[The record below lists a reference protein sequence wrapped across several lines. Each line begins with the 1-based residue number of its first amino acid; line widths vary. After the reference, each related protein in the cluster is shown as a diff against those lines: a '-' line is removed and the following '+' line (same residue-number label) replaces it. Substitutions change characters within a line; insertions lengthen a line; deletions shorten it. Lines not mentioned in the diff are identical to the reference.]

1 MEIEIKSLL
10 TKEKYDELKGL
21 LPVRFK
27 LVNSDSITTVKF
39 RPDVRVR
46 YSSKL
51 NEVVFKD
58 GDPTH
63 YARNEI
69 CINLG
74 SKDDSLNMVR
84 MFRSL
89 GMEEEPSWQK
99 HKDEFSL
106 EKGNDDYTL
115 SLQHIENFAYIL
127 EAEIMSDDAEK
138 HIPVLKGILQELGC
152 EPIEPADFKARIN
165 DYIRKNSKWV

>member
-10 TKEKYDELKGL
+10 TRDKYEELKGI
-21 LPVRFK
+21 LPARFR
-27 LVNSDSITTVKF
+27 LINSDSITTVKF

-46 YSSKL
+46 YSDKL

-74 SKDDSLNMVR
+74 GRDDCLNMVR

-89 GMEEEPSWQK
+89 GMEEEPSWKK
-99 HKDEFSL
+99 HKQEFVL
-106 EKGNDDYTL
+106 ARDGNEYTL

-138 HIPVLKGILQELGC
+138 HIPILKDILEDLGC

-165 DYIRKNSKWV
+165 DYIRKNSKK